1 MEKVIKISH
10 GRFIKGMMLCVV
22 LILVL
27 GGCQKENTDE
37 DAELIHKA
45 KATAIKHMK
54 DNYGLDVEIT
64 YEHKL
69 PSYVSSKIDFEG
81 NVKGSLEQTF
91 DIAVDYKTQETSN
104 FLYNP
109 ELKNVLIEKG
119 YKSRE

>member
-1 MEKVIKISH
+1 
-10 GRFIKGMMLCVV
+10 MLCVV